1 MKVVAINGSPK
12 TNGNT
17 AYGIGLVAK
26 ELEAVGIEV
35 ETLHIGKE
43 PIRGC
48 IGCGACFKNR
58 NEKCV
63 FDDDIANF
71 LISKMKEADG
81 IILASPTYY
90 AGVNGTFKGF
100 LDRAFY
106 VHTANGSLFRHKVGA
121 SLTAVRRAGGTATLD
136 QLNKYL
142 FYAEMPIASAN
153 YWDVIYGRVPG
164 DAAQDAEGAQAMRIL
179 GKNMAWLLQL
189 IENGKGKVPTPEKE
203 SKASTSF
210 IR

>member
-17 AYGIGLVAK
+17 AYGISVVAK
-26 ELEAVGIEV
+26 ELEDAGIEV
-35 ETLHIGKE
+35 EVLHIGKD

-48 IGCGACFKNR
+48 IGCGTCFKNR

-63 FDDDIANF
+63 FDDDIANE
-71 LISKMKEADG
+71 LIGKMKEADG

-106 VHTANGSLFRHKVGA
+106 VHSANGSMFRHKVGA

-142 FYAEMPIASAN
+142 FYAEMPVATSN
-153 YWDVIYGRVPG
+153 YWDVLYGRIPG
-164 DAAQDAEGAQAMRIL
+164 DAQQDGEGLQAMRIL
-179 GKNMAWLLQL
+179 GKNMAWMLQL
-189 IENGKGKVPTPEKE
+189 IENGKGKVTPPEKE
-203 SKASTSF
+203 SKISTSF
-210 IR
+210 VR